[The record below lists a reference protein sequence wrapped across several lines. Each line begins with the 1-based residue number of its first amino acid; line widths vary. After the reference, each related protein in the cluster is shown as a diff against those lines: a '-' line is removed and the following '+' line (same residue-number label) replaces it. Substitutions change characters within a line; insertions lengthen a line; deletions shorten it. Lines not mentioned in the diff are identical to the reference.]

1 VTAKIIANEG
11 DSIPVSDMPIDGTF
25 PSATTQWERRNIAL
39 QIPVWDPEVCIQCGK
54 CTLVCPHAVI
64 RGKIYD
70 PEKAGEFPPTF
81 KRTAAR
87 WKEFPNFAF
96 TIQVSPE
103 DCTGCGACIKACPAK
118 NKKDSSL
125 KALNFAPQIP
135 LRQQET
141 ENWKFF
147 KNLPDPDRDKLNLS
161 RTRDVMLLR
170 PLFEFSGACA
180 GCGET
185 PYVKLMSQLFGDRAI
200 IANATGC
207 SSIYGGNL
215 PTTPYAINSNGKGPA
230 WSNSLFEDNAEF
242 GLGMRLAIDKQK
254 EFARELLLKVASS
267 VGTELVDALLST
279 DQSNEEGIKTMRELV
294 SQLKAKLSTLDMPDA
309 KLLLTVADSLVKK
322 SVWIL
327 GGDGWAYDIGYGGLD
342 HVLASGRNVNV
353 LVLDTEVYSN
363 TGGQMSKATPRGAVA
378 KFAAAGKGLRKKDL
392 ALISITYGNIYVARV
407 AMGADDIQTIKAFL
421 EAEAYD
427 GPSIIIAYC
436 HCINHGFDLVNGMD
450 QQKKAVQSGYWP
462 LIRYNPDLVK
472 ENKNPLQID
481 SKAPSLPLDQYIYNE
496 TRYSMLKLS
505 NPEQAQKLLNL
516 AEKDVASRWKLYQHL
531 AAMEPETKE

>member
-1 VTAKIIANEG
+1 M
-11 DSIPVSDMPIDGTF
+11 SIP
-25 PSATTQWERRNIAL
+25 
-39 QIPVWDPEVCIQCGK
+39 DPER
-54 CTLVCPHAVI
+54 A
-64 RGKIYD
+64 
-70 PEKAGEFPPTF
+70 
-81 KRTAAR
+81 
-87 WKEFPNFAF
+87 
-96 TIQVSPE
+96 
-103 DCTGCGACIKACPAK
+103 
-118 NKKDSSL
+118 
-125 KALNFAPQIP
+125 
-135 LRQQET
+135 
-141 ENWKFF
+141 
-147 KNLPDPDRDKLNLS
+147 KLNLS

-185 PYVKLMSQLFGDRAI
+185 PYVKLLSQFFGDRAI

-215 PTTPYAINSNGKGPA
+215 PTTPWAYNNDGRGPA

-242 GLGMRLAIDKQK
+242 GLGMRLALDKQA
-254 EFARELLLKVASS
+254 EFAKEILSNMASQVGS
-267 VGTELVDALLST
+267 VLVDAILST
-279 DQSNEEGIKTMRELV
+279 DQSTEAGIKTMRELV
-294 SQLKAKLSTLDMPDA
+294 SQLKSKLSDLNTSEA
-309 KLLLTVADSLVKK
+309 KRLLTIADSLVKK

-363 TGGQMSKATPRGAVA
+363 TGGQMSKSTPRGAVA
-378 KFAAAGKGLRKKDL
+378 KFAAGGKDLRKKDL
-392 ALISITYGNIYVARV
+392 ALMAIPYGNIYIARV

-436 HCINHGFDLVNGMD
+436 HCINHGFDLVHGME
-450 QQKKAVQSGYWP
+450 QQKKAVLSGYWP
-462 LIRYNPDLVK
+462 LIRYNPNLAKD
-472 ENKNPLQID
+472 NKNPLQID

-505 NPEQAQKLLNL
+505 NPEQAQKLLAL
-516 AEKDVASRWKLYQHL
+516 AEEDVAARWKLYQHL
-531 AAMEPETKE
+531 AAMEPENKG